1 MSRAACRILRH
12 HLRDRWIG
20 DLLAVLCE
28 TCGALWFPEP
38 DAPPIGDAPVGG
50 AKSRVVPPHPTAS
63 PAHQAAAGG

>member
-1 MSRAACRILRH
+1 MSRAACHLLRH

-38 DAPPIGDAPVGG
+38 DAHPIGDAPVRQEVAGS
-50 AKSRVVPPHPTAS
+50 APAS
-63 PAHQAAAGG
+63 NGFLAHQAAAGG